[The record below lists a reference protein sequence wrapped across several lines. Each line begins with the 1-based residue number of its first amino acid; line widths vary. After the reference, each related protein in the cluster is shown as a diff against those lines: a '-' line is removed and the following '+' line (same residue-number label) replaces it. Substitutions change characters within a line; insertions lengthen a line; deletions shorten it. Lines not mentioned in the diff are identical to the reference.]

1 MHALYVKFVTTVV
14 AIAVTIFAATWLT
27 KHAGQIIGWS
37 LRQRTSAR
45 RKIIFSEVR
54 AEEKDY
60 RAKKRLS
67 PKSDDEDWEKVES
80 YTAGSAKNGDIA
92 EDDWEGVVGFFHPFW

>member
-1 MHALYVKFVTTVV
+1 MQAFYVRVITSIV
-14 AIAVTIFAATWLT
+14 AIAVTISAGRWLT
-27 KHAGQIIGWS
+27 KYAGQTIGWYI
-37 LRQRTSAR
+37 RQRTSAR
-45 RKIIFSEVR
+45 RKIILSEVR

-80 YTAGSAKNGDIA
+80 HAVGSTKNGDVA
-92 EDDWEGVVGFFHPFW
+92 EDGWEGVVGFFHPFW

>member
-1 MHALYVKFVTTVV
+1 MSYKMQAFYVKVVTTVI
-14 AIAVTIFAATWLT
+14 AIATTISATRWLT
-27 KHAGQIIGWS
+27 KYAGQTLGWY

-45 RKIIFSEVR
+45 RKTIFSEVR

-80 YTAGSAKNGDIA
+80 YAAGSAKDH
-92 EDDWEGVVGFFHPFW
+92 WEGVIGFFHPFW

>member
-1 MHALYVKFVTTVV
+1 MQAFYVILITSLVT
-14 AIAVTIFAATWLT
+14 IAVTISAGKWLT
-27 KHAGQIIGWS
+27 KHAGQTIGWC

-45 RKIIFSEVR
+45 RKILFSDVG

-60 RAKKRLS
+60 RVKKRLS

-80 YTAGSAKNGDIA
+80 YVSGSAKNGDVA
-92 EDDWEGVVGFFHPFW
+92 EDEWEGVVGFFHPFW